1 MLLRVLFALL
11 LLPVSAA
18 IAAPVQLTGEVT
30 YRERIALP
38 EGAILTIDMIDL
50 AIPERP
56 RLTVR
61 APIGS
66 GQVPL
71 TFTLTFEDSMI
82 LPLHDYVLN
91 AEIRGPSF
99 LFRNAEPYPVT
110 PLAQTTPIQI
120 VTSPV
125 TIAEVAPASAEPQPI
140 ASLPIVGITWTA
152 ESIEGDPVPPQMDIT
167 LLVEP
172 SHRIG
177 GVGGCN
183 SYFSQAI
190 IGEHSFMAGQI
201 ARTQRGC
208 LGGRNAI
215 EQIYLDALGAAQS
228 WTIDNGALILLDSA
242 GNQLVQFS
250 S

>member
-11 LLPVSAA
+11 LLPVPVAL
-18 IAAPVQLTGEVT
+18 AAPVQLTGEVT

-38 EGAILTIDMIDL
+38 EGAVLTIDMVDL

-61 APIGS
+61 APIGG

-71 TFTLTFEDSMI
+71 IFTLTFEDSMI
-82 LPLHDYVLN
+82 LPLHHYVLN

-99 LFRNAEPYPVT
+99 LFRNTEPYPVS
-110 PLAQTTPIQI
+110 PLGQTTPIQI
-120 VTSPV
+120 VTSPI
-125 TIAEVAPASAEPQPI
+125 TAETAPAPAAPQPT
-140 ASLPIVGITWTA
+140 ANLPIVGVTWTA
-152 ESIEGDPVPPQMDIT
+152 KSIEGDPVPPQMEIT

-172 SHRIG
+172 GHRIG

-183 SYFSQAI
+183 SYFSQAT
-190 IGEHSFMAGQI
+190 IGEHSFMSGQI

-215 EQIYLDALGAAQS
+215 EQIYLDALAAAQS